1 MEGGNCQVEQTFLG
15 CGVPGMTINANN
27 GAVVKVVF
35 NIVVQRE
42 EDSLRKFARWIE
54 AQEHAPMGGS
64 NG

>member
-1 MEGGNCQVEQTFLG
+1 MDGNNCQIEQTFLG
-15 CGVPGMTINANN
+15 CGVPGMTINASN

-35 NIVVQRE
+35 NVVVQRE

-54 AQEHAPMGGS
+54 AQEHAPMDGA